1 MPTNPSIRLYLE
13 SNQCMQPFR
22 VELGLIGQGGGH
34 FLLLCDLTL
43 AATLPDDRERE
54 PPITDIPA
62 KIDRPAENEH
72 LRTLSAADLTA
83 KWVL

>member
-54 PPITDIPA
+54 PPFSVIPA
-62 KIDRPAENEH
+62 SRSRKRRENGPIPDIH
-72 LRTLSAADLTA
+72 PF
-83 KWVL
+83 